1 MDCLKYWIVLSFITR
16 NGLLYR
22 RCTYRGL
29 TMKTYRVIASYVV
42 EVYCDIQAESKDDA
56 WDKAYHIDGGDYKPT
71 NNDSDW
77 QIDRI
82 EDAE

>member
-1 MDCLKYWIVLSFITR
+1 
-16 NGLLYR
+16 
-22 RCTYRGL
+22 
-29 TMKTYRVIASYVV
+29 MKTYRVIASYVV

-56 WDKAYHIDGGDYKPT
+56 WDKAYLIDGGDYKPT
-71 NNDSDW
+71 NNDGDW

>member
-1 MDCLKYWIVLSFITR
+1 MTK
-16 NGLLYR
+16 LYR
-22 RCTYRGL
+22 
-29 TMKTYRVIASYVV
+29 VVASQLVYHECYV
-42 EVYCDIQAESKDDA
+42 EADNEEDA

-71 NNDSDW
+71 NNDGDW

>member
-1 MDCLKYWIVLSFITR
+1 MR
-16 NGLLYR
+16 
-22 RCTYRGL
+22 TYRIYA
-29 TMKTYRVIASYVV
+29 TYVV
-42 EVYCDIQAESKDDA
+42 EVFHDVQAESKEYA

-71 NNDSDW
+71 NNDGDW